1 MKIRPD
7 CKFLQNFRRRSACRL
22 SDSCEDGEALSSV
35 HSTAGNRKTHSCSMQ
50 HAVCM
55 DLPLHR
61 RADSTF
67 RISLKMQN
75 ADAECRMQNPA
86 QNVYSVCAACRMQ
99 DAGSRIGPKMDSS
112 AWCRMQDAE
121 CRMQNQTQR
130 VCPSG
135 AAHSF
140 EPDSASCIRILH
152 SASGAKASGFGPDSA
167 FCILHLHPAS
177 GAVHSFGADSAFC
190 ILHLH
195 PA

>member
-1 MKIRPD
+1 
-7 CKFLQNFRRRSACRL
+7 
-22 SDSCEDGEALSSV
+22 
-35 HSTAGNRKTHSCSMQ
+35 
-50 HAVCM
+50 
-55 DLPLHR
+55 
-61 RADSTF
+61 
-67 RISLKMQN
+67 
-75 ADAECRMQNPA
+75 
-86 QNVYSVCAACRMQ
+86 MQ
-99 DAGSRIGPKMDSS
+99 DAESAPKWILLHG
-112 AWCRMQDAE
+112 AGWQDAE

-140 EPDSASCIRILH
+140 EPDLASCIRILH